1 MLATTTIE
9 KGMKKMMGRRLERIC
24 LKDTQAVGK
33 RRDSAIEADTT
44 ETVSKNPPTIDYKT

>member
-1 MLATTTIE
+1 
-9 KGMKKMMGRRLERIC
+9 MGRRLERIC

-44 ETVSKNPPTIDYKT
+44 ETVSKKPPPIDYKT